1 MGSTVTSATT
11 EKTWDGGN
19 EPLGASYGKLM
30 MWFFIV
36 SDALTFTGFLAA
48 YGFSRFKF
56 LETWPLADEV
66 FTHFPFAHGQS
77 LPMYYVALMT
87 FILIFS
93 SVTMV
98 LAVDAGHQMKQG
110 KVAFFMFL
118 TIIGGLIFVGSQAW
132 EWKNFIKGEYGAVET
147 KGGSILQFVD
157 GTGKH
162 IAIEEFV
169 THLPKEREQ
178 LKRSN
183 GKWFMDEPTL
193 TTYSVAEVEAG
204 FKSHPG
210 LLVRTQIIFDKE
222 TAKTSV
228 GVHPTLNDFQFHT
241 KHKTILTRAESEK
254 MMSNAAL
261 VVEGANLQHNEYGNK
276 LFADF
281 FFFITG
287 FHGFHV
293 FSGVLINIIIFINI
307 LLGTYER
314 RGSYEMVE
322 KVGLYW
328 HFVDL
333 VWVFV
338 FTFFYLV

>member
-1 MGSTVTSATT
+1 MGATVTTANND
-11 EKTWDGGN
+11 EKTWGGGHN
-19 EPLGASYGKLM
+19 EPLGASYGKMM

-36 SDALTFTGFLAA
+36 SDALTFSGFLGA

-56 LETWPLADEV
+56 IETWPLADEV
-66 FTHFPFAHGQS
+66 FTHFPFMHGVAA
-77 LPMYYVALMT
+77 PMYYVALMT

-98 LAVDAGHQMKQG
+98 LAVDAGHQLKKT
-110 KVAFFMFL
+110 KVAIYMFL

-147 KGGSILQFVD
+147 VGGSLLQFVD
-157 GTGKH
+157 KDGKRV
-162 IAIEEFV
+162 ALADFAV
-169 THLPKEREQ
+169 KLPEQREA
-178 LKRSN
+178 LTRSHST
-183 GKWFMDEPTL
+183 WFMEDAQSLPTY
-193 TTYSVAEVEAG
+193 TVAEVQAG
-204 FKSHPG
+204 FKAHPEI
-210 LLVRTQIIFDKE
+210 LIRTEKLTDKKQ
-222 TAKTSV
+222 KTVLS
-228 GVHPTLNDFQFHT
+228 
-241 KHKTILTRAESEK
+241 REESEK
-254 MMSNAAL
+254 HLASAKY
-261 VVEGANLQHNEYGNK
+261 VVEGANLIRNEYGNK

-293 FSGVLINIIIFINI
+293 FSGVIINIIIFFNV
-307 LLGTYER
+307 LLGTYEKR
-314 RGSYEMVE
+314 RSYEMVE

-338 FTFFYLV
+338 FTVFYLV